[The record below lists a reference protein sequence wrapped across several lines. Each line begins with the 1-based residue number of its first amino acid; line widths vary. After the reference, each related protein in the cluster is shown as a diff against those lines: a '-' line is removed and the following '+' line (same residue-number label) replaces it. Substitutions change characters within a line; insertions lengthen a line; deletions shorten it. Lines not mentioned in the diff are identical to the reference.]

1 MSFLESLPDRV
12 PTGVRVGFPE
22 ATEARTAAAL
32 KVLESAGRVR
42 PVHILD
48 RSGARFRA
56 DPGESGP
63 EILST
68 SNGESRRAALSACPD
83 LAPPGEGDGLRFSI
97 ALLAAGELDGVV
109 AGAEAT
115 TADVLR
121 GGLNILG
128 PAKGILTVSSAFYMI
143 MPPTGGEPER
153 VLTFTDAAVVPR
165 PEPEQ
170 LAEIADSACRARERV
185 VGDEPRVAFLSYAT
199 RDSAGGEAVERVASG
214 LELFRRRRPDIPADG
229 PLQADAALV
238 PEVSLRKAPGSALEG
253 RANILVFPNLDAG
266 NIAYKLV
273 QRLGQARALGPIL
286 QGLSS
291 PLNDLSRGATVEDIV
306 EVAYITAL
314 LADGRRADRGIG
326 TSVQGDHE

>member
-1 MSFLESLPDRV
+1 LSFLDSLPDRV
-12 PTGVRVGFPE
+12 PAGVRVGFPE
-22 ATEARTAAAL
+22 ATEARTASAL
-32 KVLESAGRVR
+32 EILESAGRMR

-48 RSGARFRA
+48 RAVPGSRA
-56 DPGESGP
+56 EPGGGRS
-63 EILST
+63 EIVST
-68 SNGESRRAALSACPD
+68 ADGEHRQAALSACPD
-83 LAPPGEGDGLRFSI
+83 LAPPGEGDGLRFAI

-115 TADVLR
+115 TAAVLR

-128 PAKGILTVSSAFYMI
+128 PANGTRTVSSAFYMV
-143 MPPTGGEPER
+143 MPPAGGEPER
-153 VLTFTDAAVVPR
+153 VLTFTDAAVVPQ

-170 LAEIADSACRARERV
+170 LAEIADSACRARELV

-199 RDSAGGEAVERVASG
+199 RDSAGGAAVERVAGG
-214 LELFRRRRPDIPADG
+214 LELFRRRRPEIPADG

-238 PEVSLRKAPGSALEG
+238 PEIALRKAPGSAVEG

-273 QRLGQARALGPIL
+273 QRLGRARALGPIL

-314 LADGRRADRGIG
+314 LAG
-326 TSVQGDHE
+326 

>member
-1 MSFLESLPDRV
+1 LSFLDSLPDRV
-12 PTGVRVGFPE
+12 PAGIRIGFPE

-32 KVLESAGRVR
+32 EILESAGRLR

-48 RSGARFRA
+48 RAGPGSGAEAGGSESEIVRTA
-56 DPGESGP
+56 DRE
-63 EILST
+63 
-68 SNGESRRAALSACPD
+68 RRHSALSACPD
-83 LAPPGEGDGLRFSI
+83 LAPPGEGDGLRFAI

-115 TADVLR
+115 TAAVLR

-128 PAKGILTVSSAFYMI
+128 PASGIRTVSSAFYMV
-143 MPPTGGEPER
+143 MPPAAGEPER
-153 VLTFTDAAVVPR
+153 VLTFTDAAVVPQ

-170 LAEIADSACRARERV
+170 LAEIADSACRARELV

-199 RDSAGGEAVERVASG
+199 RDSAGGAAVERVAGG
-214 LELFRRRRPDIPADG
+214 LELFRQRRPEIPADG

-238 PEVSLRKAPGSALEG
+238 PEIALAKAPGSAVEG
-253 RANILVFPNLDAG
+253 RANILVFPSLDAG

-273 QRLGQARALGPIL
+273 QRLGRARALGPIL

-314 LADGRRADRGIG
+314 LAG
-326 TSVQGDHE
+326 